1 MKPNIKDIARL
12 AEVSPTTVS
21 RVLNNR
27 GYISKQT
34 RDKVNQAMRELNY
47 YPNELARSLYHQHTY
62 FIGLIFPTTGNP
74 FFGELIFH
82 IENIC
87 ASLGYK
93 IFLCN
98 SLDRADKEQSY
109 LEMLQRN
116 QVDGIIVGAHN
127 RLPEYK
133 KINLPIVAIDRYLSD
148 DIPVVASDNLNGGK
162 LATKWLLDH
171 GCREIIH
178 INGPRELETPANKRR
193 DGYEQMMKKAGR
205 TPVTYEL
212 PESLIYSTCVETV
225 RQVFNNHPKVDGI
238 FASDDLIA
246 ATIFSEARKRG
257 IMIPDELKVVGYDG
271 TETVRICLPY
281 LTTIRQPIKEMAEKA
296 VQVLLRKIK
305 GQFEEEN
312 REIILPIRLVEGETG
327 RSIHS

>member
-1 MKPNIKDIARL
+1 MKPTIKDIALL

-27 GYISKQT
+27 GYISRKT
-34 RDKVNQAMRELNY
+34 REKVNQAMKELNY

-62 FIGLIFPTTGNP
+62 FIGLIFPTTSNP
-74 FFGELIFH
+74 FFGELVFH

-93 IFLCN
+93 ILLCN

-127 RLPEYK
+127 RLPEYQRM
-133 KINLPIVAIDRYLSD
+133 NLPIVAIDRYLSD
-148 DIPVVASDNLNGGK
+148 DIPVVASDNFNGGK
-162 LATKWLLDH
+162 IATKWLLDQ
-171 GCREIIH
+171 GCRKIIH
-178 INGPRELETPANKRR
+178 INGPHELETPANKRR
-193 DGYEQMMKKAGR
+193 DGYEQMMREAGI

-212 PESLIYSTCVETV
+212 PESLIYRRCLETV
-225 RQVFNNHPKVDGI
+225 RKLFNDHPETDGI

-246 ATIFSEARKRG
+246 ATVFSEAEKRG
-257 IMIPDELKVVGYDG
+257 LKIPEELKVVGYDG

-296 VQVLLRKIK
+296 VQILIQKIEGHFK
-305 GQFEEEN
+305 EEN
-312 REIILPIRLVEGETG
+312 REIILPVQLVKGITE
-327 RSIHS
+327 